1 MTLKTI
7 SSITRY
13 NNAFPEAL
21 MPSNMRELESMRRF
35 NAAGIGLED
44 DVTGSGGLLAIDFLP
59 GGAPS
64 AAVPQALLRPRR
76 AVSASFWPG
85 PARPAAVRHL
95 PPTGWGP
102 ITLL

>member
-59 GGAPS
+59 GGAP
-64 AAVPQALLRPRR
+64 
-76 AVSASFWPG
+76 
-85 PARPAAVRHL
+85 
-95 PPTGWGP
+95 
-102 ITLL
+102 